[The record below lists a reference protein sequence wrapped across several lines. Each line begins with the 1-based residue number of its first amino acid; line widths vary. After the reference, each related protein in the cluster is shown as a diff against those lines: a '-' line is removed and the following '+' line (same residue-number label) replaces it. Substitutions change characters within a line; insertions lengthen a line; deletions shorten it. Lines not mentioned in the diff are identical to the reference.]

1 MKVSYGSWCKACG
14 MVRREKPRLRS
25 YLQWYPFF
33 AMNVDRWDRIESEQ
47 FYSTFIEDGSFILC
61 KSMRF
66 LQDGLVQKKGHAF
79 RDTML
84 VSPVMYLYLLAFA
97 VEYYAVFSSPC
108 AADNTFYS
116 GDVARE
122 RLHYRGSYRS
132 YCQALELS
140 SREYR
145 WCVKTDISH
154 FFGSI
159 NVDRLI
165 SDMERMSNEALSL
178 SDAQFVRGLL
188 LYCGKGGFPTIQN
201 HAGLSFLATVVY
213 LCEVDEALSR
223 KLRVL
228 LGDGGFRLV
237 RYVDDLYVFYNSDDE
252 LAFSIGNDIAG
263 IYADALRRKGLAIN
277 PSKTRFLAAAE
288 AAKTTAEVSFV
299 DYLGI
304 CREDDLP
311 ADSQRL
317 AELFSRIARSVSEKA
332 YSEDVLDGL
341 IEELFSIEGVSLDS
355 KAAFHRY
362 LFDAPELFREQS
374 VVDAIGKTAACG
386 KIAYSFMTEGIVLAI
401 LNTRDESLI
410 KLMLNSL
417 FTSSRH
423 GSWTSIDSLVAI
435 TYLRFR
441 GMVHEDLLEHLK
453 RNEPGLHEFIDSLCL
468 RHCAGEQA
476 SSEIERELVSV
487 LADEDESKIQYVL
500 YLYHRSVGNIFEAAS
515 YYRAFFDRFSTY
527 VSGRKNKR
535 ARSGM
540 LYKEK
545 DLKPLYSDIAGS
557 REVIRNAE
565 RLRQENPLVHA
576 GAEMLRRDS
585 TREELEEMI
594 SSLRQLMIA
603 RLEKNLE
610 ASQGLGGV
618 N

>member
-33 AMNVDRWDRIESEQ
+33 AMNVDRWDHIESEQ

-159 NVDRLI
+159 NVDCLI

-468 RHCAGEQA
+468 RHCAGGQA
-476 SSEIERELVSV
+476 SNEIERELVSV

-515 YYRAFFDRFSTY
+515 YYRAFFDRFSKY
-527 VSGRKNKR
+527 VSGRRNKR

-557 REVIRNAE
+557 SEVIRNAE
-565 RLRQENPLVHA
+565 RLRQENPSCSCGSGNATPRFNKRRARGDDLLAPSAYDCSPGKEPRSVA
-576 GAEMLRRDS
+576 GPR
-585 TREELEEMI
+585 
-594 SSLRQLMIA
+594 
-603 RLEKNLE
+603 
-610 ASQGLGGV
+610 GC
-618 N
+618 